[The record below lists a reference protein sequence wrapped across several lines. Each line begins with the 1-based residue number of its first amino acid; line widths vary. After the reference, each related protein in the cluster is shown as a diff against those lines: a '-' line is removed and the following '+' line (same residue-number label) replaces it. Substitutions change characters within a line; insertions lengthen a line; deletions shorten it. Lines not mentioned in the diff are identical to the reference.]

1 MLLLYESPQ
10 QKPILCTIARM
21 VESAEKI
28 FTCEQIPQ
36 TWGRFYESV
45 TA

>member
-1 MLLLYESPQ
+1 
-10 QKPILCTIARM
+10 M

-45 TA
+45 TAWVYGQNLFEA